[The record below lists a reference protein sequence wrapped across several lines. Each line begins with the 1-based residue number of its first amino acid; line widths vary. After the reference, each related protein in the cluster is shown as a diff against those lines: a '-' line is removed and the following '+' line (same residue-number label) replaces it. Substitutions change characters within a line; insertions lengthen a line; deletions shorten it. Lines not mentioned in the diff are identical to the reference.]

1 MKTMEYA
8 KPLRFPILDVLCKGN
23 RARCR
28 ADAKTDGFIWAKG
41 DDRVL
46 FKNGKNDAQRIENG
60 MRNGTHPFCEWEI
73 FAQALREL
81 ILFNGSLP
89 SSGWLEK
96 NGYFDIVAAIRHYG
110 GRGSVLMRMDSFLQ
124 RHVSGSRHTKYM
136 GQEQMCLL
144 LSGEVLVE
152 EKMDGK
158 TEHFENSDFVVFAED
173 LKQTHSIRYRI
184 PARYAIFDIYDK
196 EEGVYL
202 PRDAKEDAYRDIKS
216 GRTRLE
222 GMEWGSFFLVDLL
235 AKGIYGVGDLFGIIG
250 ISRYAVDERGKA
262 GGEYMEG
269 IVVKRNFPQEPQDAL
284 SGKIVRCEFT
294 GGIGENY
301 LRLPYRANIIDP
313 KANETL
319 AR

>member
-1 MKTMEYA
+1 MDYA
-8 KPLRFPILDVLCKGN
+8 KPLRFPILDVLCRGN
-23 RARCR
+23 Q
-28 ADAKTDGFIWAKG
+28 AKG
-41 DDRVL
+41 EPGCKVGDFFKAKDHDRLL
-46 FKNGKNDAQRIENG
+46 FKNGKKDIRHIENN
-60 MRNGTHPFCEWEI
+60 MQNGTHPFCEWEI

-96 NGYFDIVAAIRHYG
+96 NGYVDIVAAIGHYG
-110 GRGSVLMRMDSFLQ
+110 GRSSVLLRMDSFLQ
-124 RHVSGSRHTKYM
+124 RHISGSRHTKYM
-136 GQEQMCLL
+136 NQEQMRLL
-144 LSGEVLVE
+144 LSDEVLVE

-158 TEHFENSDFVVFAED
+158 TEQFENNDFVVFAED

-184 PARYAIFDIYDK
+184 PAIYAIFDIYDK

-202 PRDAKEDAYRDIKS
+202 PRDAKEGAYRDIKF

-269 IVVKRNFPQEPQDAL
+269 IVVKRNFAQEPQDVL

-313 KANETL
+313 NVH
-319 AR
+319 